1 MLLALIALAI
11 LAAILLAASIR
22 IVPEYQRAV
31 VFRLGRLVGV
41 KGPGP
46 FLIIPFVDRVQI
58 VDLRVKTIDVPQ
70 QEIITR
76 DNVTVEVDA
85 VIYYRVV
92 DPVKA
97 VLNVANY
104 NYAVMLY
111 AQTSLRDVIGQVDLD
126 KLLTHREEINKR
138 LQEILD
144 EVTEP
149 WGIKVTA
156 VKIKQV
162 KLPESL
168 LRALALQAEAERL
181 RRARVIEAEGERQAA
196 EILEKAARVYEEH
209 PVALRLRELE
219 AIIHAAREK
228 SLIIVVPTQALNI
241 AGPIAVALGVGQR
254 EGGGE
259 EKA

>member
-1 MLLALIALAI
+1 MILALIALLI
-11 LAAILLAASIR
+11 LALILLAASIR

-31 VFRLGRLVGV
+31 VFRLGRFVGV

-46 FLIIPFVDRVQI
+46 FLIIPFIDRVQI
-58 VDLRVKTIDVPQ
+58 VDLRVRTIDVPQ

-85 VIYYRVV
+85 VVYYRVV

-97 VLNVANY
+97 VLTVANY
-104 NYAVMLY
+104 SYAVMLY
-111 AQTSLRDVIGQVDLD
+111 AQTSLRDVIGQADLD
-126 KLLTHREEINKR
+126 HLLAHREEINKR

-168 LRALALQAEAERL
+168 LRAMALQAEAERL
-181 RRARVIEAEGERQAA
+181 RRARVIEAEGEKQAA
-196 EILEKAARVYEEH
+196 EILEKAARVYEKH

-219 AIIHAAREK
+219 AVIHAAREK
-228 SLIIVVPTQALNI
+228 SLIIIVPTEALNV
-241 AGPIAVALGVGQR
+241 AGPLAAALGVSSARGDNA
-254 EGGGE
+254 EG
-259 EKA
+259 